1 MPKSPTSHY
10 QAASFCHS
18 TSDMSIYLAAV
29 PQRLQLVGLMIQYN
43 VLVILVPVLLAN
55 IVCESEKMGAH
66 NQLKRYNITINSWDI
81 YFQRQLNS
89 AGLVTV
95 WIFK

>member
-55 IVCESEKMGAH
+55 IVCESEKNGCTQPAKEMQYHNKFMGYLFPTSVKLCWSGH
-66 NQLKRYNITINSWDI
+66 SLDI
-81 YFQRQLNS
+81 
-89 AGLVTV
+89 
-95 WIFK
+95 